1 MCLRCCRLLPLLFVL
16 LLAGSCAQTVAT
28 SPPQKASAFDR
39 VEVRGGELE
48 YRTTGRGEPVLLIHG
63 SIFADV
69 FSPMLNDPVFRGYR
83 LITYNRRGFAGSSR
97 VQAPF
102 TIEQQ
107 AIDAIAVLDRLQVG
121 RAHIVGASYGGAI
134 ALELA
139 RRYPHRVRTLTL
151 MEAAVPAL
159 GTVDPQM
166 MQEVTA
172 AYGLYQQ
179 GDARGAVIRFVN
191 LVVPG
196 GWEAISTAG
205 ATAMQ
210 EQAVAD
216 AATFFEVELP
226 ALQLWKFSAQ
236 DAAQLTVP
244 TLVMVG
250 GESTTAQRATHKALL
265 EAIPDAEEVVIFGAG
280 HELQMK
286 QPHAVAEGISTFL
299 RKYRTP

>member
-1 MCLRCCRLLPLLFVL
+1 MFVL
-16 LLAGSCAQTVAT
+16 LLASSCAQTVAT
-28 SPPQKASAFDR
+28 SSPQGSSAFDR

-48 YRTTGRGEPVLLIHG
+48 YRTTGRGEGVLLIHG
-63 SIFADV
+63 SIFADI
-69 FSPMLNDPVFRGYR
+69 FSPMLNDPTFRGYR

-97 VQAPF
+97 AQAPF

-107 AIDAIAVLDRLQVG
+107 AIDAIAVLDRLQIR

-134 ALELA
+134 ALELT
-139 RRYPHRVRTLTL
+139 RRYPQRVRTLTL

-159 GTVDPQM
+159 GTVDPQL

-191 LVVPG
+191 TVVPG
-196 GWEAISTAG
+196 GWDAIAAAG

-226 ALQLWKFSAQ
+226 ALQLWNFSAP
-236 DAAQLTVP
+236 DAAQLKVP
-244 TLVMVG
+244 TLIMVG
-250 GESTTAQRATHKALL
+250 GESTGARRAAHNALL
-265 EAIPDAEEVVIFGAG
+265 QAIPDAEEVVIFGAG

-286 QPHAVAEGISTFL
+286 QPHAVAEAISKFL
-299 RKYRTP
+299 QKYRIP